1 MNGQEDSLFTP
12 IEDSD
17 QDFITPI
24 SGSSS
29 PLSDVVDTGIEQEEN
44 PQILINDDERRAR
57 TNKRKHSVLE
67 VPDGSDTEVSSGDE
81 IEEED
86 EEEEDIIVLGS
97 DGEKD
102 PAANKSTIELLEA
115 SAKRKDNQ
123 KLFKMTECPIC
134 FDAINEAVVTP
145 CGHIFC
151 ANCIY
156 RAMASSKPNN
166 AQSQQGHCSLCR
178 KVMSWNGLVHLKM
191 RR

>member
-1 MNGQEDSLFTP
+1 MNAQEDSLFTP
-12 IEDSD
+12 VEDSD
-17 QDFITPI
+17 QEFITPI
-24 SGSSS
+24 DGSS
-29 PLSDVVDTGIEQEEN
+29 PLSDVVDTGSEQQEN
-44 PQILINDDERRAR
+44 PQIVINDDEQRHR
-57 TNKRKHSVLE
+57 TNKRKYSVLE
-67 VPDGSDTEVSSGDE
+67 VPDASDTEVSSGDE
-81 IEEED
+81 IEEE
-86 EEEEDIIVLGS
+86 EEEDVIVLGS

-102 PAANKSTIELLEA
+102 PSANKSTIELLEA